1 MNEMQV
7 FRNPE
12 FGSIRTIEGD
22 GKVLFCASDVAKAL
36 GYVRPN
42 DAIVSHC
49 RCTAKR
55 RIPHPQSADK
65 TIEMDRFLSSREGR
79 K

>member
-7 FRNPE
+7 FGNPE

-36 GYVRPN
+36 GYARPN

-55 RIPHPQSADK
+55 RIPHPQ
-65 TIEMDRFLSSREGR
+65 TYFVDRFLSNREGR
-79 K
+79 KCRE

>member
-36 GYVRPN
+36 GYARPKWKKFWQN
-42 DAIVSHC
+42 TD
-49 RCTAKR
+49 TA
-55 RIPHPQSADK
+55 
-65 TIEMDRFLSSREGR
+65 FLSAV
-79 K
+79 